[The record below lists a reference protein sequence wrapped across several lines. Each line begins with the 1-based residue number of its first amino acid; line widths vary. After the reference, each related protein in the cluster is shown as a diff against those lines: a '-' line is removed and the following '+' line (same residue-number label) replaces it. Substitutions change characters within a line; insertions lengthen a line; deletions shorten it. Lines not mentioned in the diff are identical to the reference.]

1 MKLQFPKQDSAEV
14 IKKIENAM
22 GGRAL
27 ADLVSF
33 KTTTSQLL
41 VTISKLGTST
51 LVFERKENGEK
62 IEFHLKEEKIAFTHK
77 AFKDDIKD
85 KLCKIVEQ
93 VGGKV
98 LG

>member
-1 MKLQFPKQDSAEV
+1 MKFQFPKQDSKDV
-14 IKKIENAM
+14 IKKIEDAM

-27 ADLVSF
+27 AELVSF
-33 KTTTSQLL
+33 KTTANQLL

-51 LVFERKENGEK
+51 LVFERRDNGEK

-77 AFKDDIKD
+77 AFKDEIKD